1 MCFPIFDMC
10 FPKHPGNNFH
20 SYKECMAAC
29 PFTKNTF
36 DFKKFCGKS
45 NNKGYRTM
53 KIHGWMSDHDLTEKT
68 QQYVEKLYKSLK
80 IK

>member
-1 MCFPIFDMC
+1 
-10 FPKHPGNNFH
+10 
-20 SYKECMAAC
+20 MAAC

-36 DFKKFCGKS
+36 DFTKFCGKP

-53 KIHGWMSDHDLTEKT
+53 KTHGWMSDHDLTEKT